1 MNYRI
6 CYGYVTPQKK
16 FYVTDLFY
24 KQIYD
29 YMENQ
34 KDFVFH
40 RRWGDRHNCQTS
52 VGYKNVRFFGT
63 HYRKTFWEICVYGT
77 NLSHFI
83 ERKNNVFTYGTYD
96 YETKTREEISIDL
109 SATNSPSIPNSE
121 EPKESEA
128 RTKLLVEETVNR
140 MLQTYSDLFSEI
152 SGKGEFIEFLTE
164 NCNDIICGEETEEEI
179 QEYVIEGQHFF
190 EFYVDIEKFNE
201 YLKREVDL
209 QYILN
214 KFPYLNEY
222 IDKIDVCSILNKEK
236 EYPSECTVEDWIK
249 HFKEV
254 VDKEISRYLFVTNI
268 SKYTVEFFLDKYSNL
283 IDGIQDKK
291 EFLEN
296 FEKELDSFK
305 SLSRDEPTLFDKVER
320 YIHDYVIFESY
331 STFVKEYGQD
341 TYTIELTEQKESLF
355 NSDLDLNALSAEEQ
369 KQISL
374 YRELKEVQ
382 TKEMY
387 NKNGKTIKASF
398 SSMPKLISITENM
411 ITVLE
416 KLNIIS
422 LKGDEYNFVSFKQID
437 EFITLV
443 KDMAIS

>member
-1 MNYRI
+1 
-6 CYGYVTPQKK
+6 
-16 FYVTDLFY
+16 
-24 KQIYD
+24 
-29 YMENQ
+29 MENQ

-52 VGYKNVRFFGT
+52 VGYKNIRFFGT
-63 HYRKTFWEICVYGT
+63 HYRKTFWEIYVYGT

-222 IDKIDVCSILNKEK
+222 IDKIDICSILNKEK
-236 EYPSECTVEDWIK
+236 EYPSECTVEEWIK

-254 VDKEISRYLFVTNI
+254 ADKEISRYLFVTNI
-268 SKYTVEFFLDKYSNL
+268 SKYTVEFFLDKYSDL
-283 IDGIQDKK
+283 INGIQDKK
-291 EFLEN
+291 DFLEN

-305 SLSRDEPTLFDKVER
+305 SLSCDEPTLFDKVER